1 MNCFAVYLLDTT
13 IGHILLT
20 GILSMLFIRNYK
32 GLLAL
37 TLLLLA
43 TNVTA
48 KQREKID
55 FTGEWRF
62 YRYADNQ
69 TPDSLIYDT
78 RPNVNQFDDSQAAD
92 TRPSDAVTVNSHDG
106 VLKSWILPTGNA
118 FIANPDKRHVRPE
131 GEPGKDFPFVQR
143 AFDDSH
149 WKVVNLP
156 HDWAIAGPFYSGNNP
171 KVGGGMGRLPSH
183 GVAWYRKQF
192 TLAKDD
198 KNKRIYLH
206 IDGAMSY
213 SMVWLNGHLVG
224 GWPYGYSSY
233 QLDLTPYVTVGQ
245 TNQLA
250 VRLDNPPKS
259 SRWYPGGGIYRNVWL
274 EKTAQIHIS
283 QWGTQV
289 ITPTVSKDKATI
301 SITTSIRNHTKND
314 QNVSLQHHIYELS
327 KQDTLSEKP
336 VLTLP
341 SQALTLAS
349 GEEQK
354 SQATSAL
361 KNPKLWGPI
370 PHQTPHRYAVVTSV
384 IQNGK
389 TLDQYTTPFGVRK
402 LAFNPDTGVV
412 VNGEHIPLQGVNQ
425 HHDLGALGAAF
436 NFRAAQRQLNILQE
450 MGVNAIRMAHNPPAP
465 ELLTLTDKMG
475 ILVLNESFDSWYK
488 KKTPLDF
495 HLIFADWHE
504 QDLRALVRRDKN
516 HPSVIMWY
524 IGNEVG
530 EQYTGEEGAEIALKL
545 KSIVK
550 SEDPT
555 RPVTASMNWAKADF
569 PFSAAMDVIS
579 LNYQGEGIRQEPEFE
594 NTDRIRTPPSYPAFR
609 EAHPDKVILSSETA
623 SAYSSRGLY
632 FFPVT
637 PKTSAPVRDGL
648 GGNSKIHQVSSYE
661 LHAVD
666 FGASADKVFR
676 YLDTYPFVAGQFVWN
691 GFDYLGE
698 PTPYYA
704 ARSSYSGMI
713 DLAGFK
719 KDRFYLY
726 QSEWRPDLPMAH
738 ILPHWNWSGR
748 EGEITPVHVFTSGDE
763 AELFIN
769 GQSQGKKKK
778 GPFEY
783 RLRFDDVRYTPG
795 TVEMVTYKNGKR
807 WATDSVTT
815 SGVPSGLRLSADRNI
830 INADGKDLSFVTVD
844 IVDKKGNPVPTA
856 THRVHFSL
864 TGPGRIVAT
873 DNGDS
878 TNFTPFPSHE
888 RKAFSGKLLVIIQSE
903 HNKPGELKLT
913 ASSQAL
919 EPAVLTLRAN

>member
-1 MNCFAVYLLDTT
+1 M
-13 IGHILLT
+13 
-20 GILSMLFIRNYK
+20 SFIRNCTW
-32 GLLAL
+32 LLAL
-37 TLLLLA
+37 TIVLLA
-43 TNVTA
+43 PQA
-48 KQREKID
+48 SASPREKID
-55 FTGEWRF
+55 FTDDWRF
-62 YRYADNQ
+62 YRYADDQ
-69 TPDSLIYDT
+69 TPDTLIYDT
-78 RPNVNQFDDSQAAD
+78 RPQVGRFNDSQAAD
-92 TRPSDAVTVNSHDG
+92 TRPTDAVEANSHEG
-106 VLKSWILPTGNA
+106 VLKPWILPTGNA
-118 FIANPDKRHVRPE
+118 FIRDPESRYSRPS
-131 GEPGKDFPFVQR
+131 GQPGKDFAFIQKQ
-143 AFDDSH
+143 FDDSH
-149 WKVVNLP
+149 WQAVDLP
-156 HDWAIAGPFYSGNNP
+156 HDWAIAGPFYSGDNP

-192 TLAKDD
+192 TLDKND

-224 GWPYGYSSY
+224 GWPYGYTSY
-233 QLDLTPYVTVGQ
+233 QLDLTPYVSTEDK
-245 TNQLA
+245 NQLA
-250 VRLDNPPKS
+250 IRLDNPPKS

-274 EKTAQIHIS
+274 EKTGQVRVS

-289 ITPTVSKDKATI
+289 ITPEVSQEKATI
-301 SITTSIRNHTKND
+301 SVTTSLSNHSSK
-314 QNVSLQHHIYELS
+314 QQVVSLQHHLYELS
-327 KQDTLSEKP
+327 DQDVLSKEP
-336 VLTLP
+336 VLVLP
-341 SQALTLAS
+341 PQSLTLATAKV
-349 GEEQK
+349 QK
-354 SQATSAL
+354 NTVTTVL
-361 KNPKLWGPI
+361 KNPKLWGPT
-370 PHQTPHRYAVVTSV
+370 PHQTPHRYALVTSV
-384 IQNGK
+384 MHDGK
-389 TLDQYTTPFGVRK
+389 KLDQYTTNFGIRQ
-402 LAFNPDTGVV
+402 LEFNPDVGVV
-412 VNGEHIPLQGVNQ
+412 INGEHIPLQGVNQ

-436 NFRAAQRQLNILQE
+436 NVRAAQRQLEILQE

-465 ELLTLTDKMG
+465 ELLALTDKMG

-495 HLIFADWHE
+495 HLIFSDWHE

-530 EQYTGEEGAEIALKL
+530 EQYTGESGADIALQL
-545 KSIVK
+545 KAIVK

-569 PFSAAMDVIS
+569 PFSAAMDLIS
-579 LNYQGEGIRQEPEFE
+579 LNYQGEGIRQAPEFE

-609 EAHPDKVILSSETA
+609 KAHPDKVILSSETA

-637 PKTSAPVRDGL
+637 DQTSAPVRDGL
-648 GGNSKIHQVSSYE
+648 GGNSAIHQVSSYE

-726 QSEWRPDLPMAH
+726 QSEWRPDFPMAH

-763 AELFIN
+763 AELFVN
-769 GQSQGKKKK
+769 GKSQGRQKK

-795 TVEMVTYKNGKR
+795 TVKVIAYKNGKP

-815 SGVPSGLRLSADRNI
+815 SAAPAGLRLTADRHSI
-830 INADGKDLSFVTVD
+830 SADGKDLSFVTVD
-844 IVDKKGNPVPTA
+844 IVDQHGNAVPTA
-856 THRVHFSL
+856 TNRVKFSV
-864 TGPGRIVAT
+864 TGPGRIIAT

-878 TNFTPFPSHE
+878 TNFTPFPSHA
-888 RKAFSGKLLVIIQSE
+888 RKAFSGKVLVIVQSE
-903 HNKPGELKLT
+903 RNKPGKITLT
-913 ASSQAL
+913 ASS
-919 EPAVLTLRAN
+919 PHLTSASLPLSAN

>member
-1 MNCFAVYLLDTT
+1 MLMIKNHKCLLV
-13 IGHILLT
+13 
-20 GILSMLFIRNYK
+20 
-32 GLLAL
+32 LAL
-37 TLLLLA
+37 FLLA
-43 TNVTA
+43 TGTCA
-48 KQREKID
+48 SPREKID
-55 FTGEWRF
+55 LTRDWRF
-62 YRYADNQ
+62 YRYADDQ
-69 TPDSLIYDT
+69 TPDKLIYDT
-78 RPNVNQFDDSQAAD
+78 RPPIGEFDDTQAAD
-92 TRPSDAVTVNSHDG
+92 TRPSDAVTTKSHGDI
-106 VLKSWILPTGNA
+106 LKPWILPSGNA
-118 FIANPDKRHVRPE
+118 FIANPDKRHERPE
-131 GEPGKDFPFVQR
+131 GEPGKQFPFVQ
-143 AFDDSH
+143 AKFDDST
-149 WKVVNLP
+149 WEAVNLP

-192 TLAKDD
+192 TLNKSDKD
-198 KNKRIYLH
+198 KRIYLH

-233 QLDLTPYVTVGQ
+233 QLDLTPYVSKDGK
-245 TNQLA
+245 NQLA
-250 VRLDNPPKS
+250 IRLDNPPKS

-274 EKTAQIHIS
+274 EKTSQLHVN

-289 ITPTVSKDKATI
+289 ITPSVSKKQATI
-301 SITTSIRNHTKND
+301 SVATTVSNHLSEPRSVTLRQK
-314 QNVSLQHHIYELS
+314 IYELS
-327 KQDTLSEKP
+327 EQDTLSPAAVEQ
-336 VLTLP
+336 LP
-341 SQALTLAS
+341 DKSITLAS
-349 GEEQK
+349 GEEQEIK
-354 SQATSAL
+354 VSTVL
-361 KNPKLWGPI
+361 KNPKLWGPA

-384 IQNGK
+384 MHDDK
-389 TLDQYTTPFGVRK
+389 EMDRYTTPFGIRK
-402 LAFNPDTGVV
+402 LEFDPDIGVL
-412 VNGEHIPLQGVNQ
+412 VNDRHVPLQGVNQ

-436 NFRAAQRQLNILQE
+436 NVRAAQRQLEMLQE
-450 MGVNAIRMAHNPPAP
+450 MGVNAIRIAHNPPAP

-530 EQYTGEEGAEIALKL
+530 EQYTGQSGADIALQL

-569 PFSAAMDVIS
+569 PFSAAMDLIS
-579 LNYQGEGIRQEPEFE
+579 LNYQGEGIRQAPEFE
-594 NTDRIRTPPSYPAFR
+594 GTERIRTPPSYPAFR
-609 EAHPDKVILSSETA
+609 KAHPDKVILSSETA

-637 PKTSAPVRDGL
+637 PMGSAPVRDGL

-698 PTPYYA
+698 PTPYYS

-726 QSEWRPDLPMAH
+726 QSEWRPEHRMAH

-748 EGEITPVHVFTSGDE
+748 EGKITPVHIFTSGDE

-769 GQSQGKKKK
+769 GKSQGRKKK

-795 TVEMVTYKNGKR
+795 TVKVVTYKNGKH
-807 WATDSVTT
+807 WATDRVTT
-815 SGVPSGLRLSADRNI
+815 SSTAAAVRLSPDRQT
-830 INADGKDLSFVTVD
+830 INADGRDLSFITVD
-844 IVDKKGNPVPTA
+844 IVDEDGVIVPTA
-856 THRVHFSL
+856 THEVRFSIS
-864 TGPGRIVAT
+864 GPGHIVAT

-878 TNFTPFPSHE
+878 TNFTPFPSHK
-888 RKAFSGKLLVIIQSE
+888 RRAFSGKLLVIVQSE
-903 HNKPGELKLT
+903 KGEAGEIKLT
-913 ASSQAL
+913 AESPKLGSTALSIQAK
-919 EPAVLTLRAN
+919 